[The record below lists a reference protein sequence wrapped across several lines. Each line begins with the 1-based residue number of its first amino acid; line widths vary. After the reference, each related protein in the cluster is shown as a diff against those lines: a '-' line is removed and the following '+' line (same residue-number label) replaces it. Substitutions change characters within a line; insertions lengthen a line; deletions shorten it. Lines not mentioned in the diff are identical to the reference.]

1 MRKQE
6 PVKLYLKRLS
16 CTREPLFLRCL
27 GEWLSMVT
35 SRDEQMTN
43 GDAEDR

>member
-6 PVKLYLKRLS
+6 PVKL
-16 CTREPLFLRCL
+16 CTRDPLFLRWL

-43 GDAEDR
+43 GEAEDR